1 MRKRRHSSRS
11 RASKDVKMRVIKSQH
26 DEIESLKRKI
36 EALNIDLDKKDELI
50 HSVDDLRE
58 QLRQIVSNV
67 RKKEQECDK
76 LLKDMRLMHDAL
88 DREVFKNRW
97 WIVKRLIKA

>member
-1 MRKRRHSSRS
+1 MRKRRHSSRGRSS
-11 RASKDVKMRVIKSQH
+11 RDVKARVIKSQH
-26 DEIESLKRKI
+26 DEIESLKRQI

-76 LLKDMRLMHDAL
+76 LLKDMRLMRKAL